1 MNNSNAREFPFVIID
16 GVFFQLSQ
24 KTGIARVWNAL
35 LSEWSKT
42 EFAKNILVLDRDGTA
57 PKLPGLR
64 YRTIPRHGSIGYHE
78 PVLLNSYGNGGEDA
92 EFLQRICDEESAD
105 LFISTYYTTPISTP
119 SIFMG
124 YDMIPEMLGMD
135 LSAPIWQE
143 KRYGILHA
151 LHYITISASTA
162 HDLANLFPYITSEQI
177 TVAHCGIESTF
188 QPTTSQEIERFQ
200 ASFNID
206 KPYILLV
213 GNRLGTGGYKNSQLL
228 FEALSQTTLRQ
239 KLAVVCVGGQP
250 QLEKELENLASEI
263 MVYVL
268 ALTDLELKAAYS
280 GAVCLVYPSRYE
292 GFGLPILEAMAC
304 GCPVITCRNSSIPEV
319 AGDAAIYV
327 SPDNPQ
333 ELAMALDTVQELSI
347 REELRVRGF
356 AQARN
361 FSWAKMSEET
371 AKVIIQV
378 GKENKERKLRQ
389 RDLVWLEF
397 RRLQQCQ
404 KLRTEELQ
412 TTQAQLQT
420 TQAQLQTTQA
430 QLQATQA
437 QLQTTQAQLQ
447 TTQAQ
452 LQTTQAEVE
461 AMRSSKFWKM
471 RQLWVD
477 AKSYMGLDS

>member
-1 MNNSNAREFPFVIID
+1 MTNSTEIELPFVIID

-24 KTGIARVWNAL
+24 TTGIARVWQAL

-78 PVLLNSYGNGGEDA
+78 PVLLNSYGDGGEDA

-119 SIFMG
+119 SIFIG
-124 YDMIPEMLGMD
+124 HDMIPEMLGMD
-135 LSAPIWQE
+135 LSAPVWRE
-143 KRYGILHA
+143 KRTSILYA
-151 LHYITISASTA
+151 SHYITVSVNTANDLVKVFPFIEPNQVTVIPNGLEPIFSSAC
-162 HDLANLFPYITSEQI
+162 L
-177 TVAHCGIESTF
+177 G
-188 QPTTSQEIERFQ
+188 EIEQFR
-200 ASFNID
+200 SKFNID

-213 GNRLGTGGYKNSQLL
+213 GSRLGTGGYKNSQLL

-333 ELAMALDTVQELSI
+333 ELATALDTVQELSI

-430 QLQATQA
+430 QLQ
-437 QLQTTQAQLQ
+437 
-447 TTQAQ
+447 
-452 LQTTQAEVE
+452 TTQAEVE